1 MNLRAMMPAGMFPYT
16 EHNETR
22 PQAERTGP
30 ATLPVPMN
38 DFFQTEPFACAL
50 KNMLDYAAH
59 GGADVSECFQAAQTV
74 REGDYDSWHRAW
86 AGLAERVRR
95 SGAHELAPAG
105 QRPRAARCCAPR
117 TITGSRAGSA
127 LRPSETRACAP
138 PAGRATPVSRR
149 PCACPFPACQS
160 VALAGAPT
168 SATGYLYRAESS
180 DDESGRPRP
189 TLIAVGGEGVTV
201 LDLYFLCAVAATRHG
216 WHCLAAAAPTGDD
229 AAAHASEPVF
239 SAPRRA
245 ALALPCVDPHRL
257 AVLTLSSP
265 PPDGD
270 DNRGDDD
277 LATLGRFHQRLT
289 RWLHDQ
295 QSCHGRQKEPRW
307 HARLKLPFA

>member
-95 SGAHELAPAG
+95 SGAHELAAG
-105 QRPRAARCCAPR
+105 RTTTARGALLRAAHYYRVACRFCAPAERDPRLR
-117 TITGSRAGSA
+117 TTRRASDA
-127 LRPSETRACAP
+127 CFETAMRLS
-138 PAGRATPVSRR
+138 V
-149 PCACPFPACQS
+149 PACQS

-229 AAAHASEPVF
+229 AAAHESEPVF
-239 SAPRRA
+239 GAPRRA